1 MSRLPAV
8 YAAKDI
14 RFGADSY
21 FDAWLYT
28 TLIDNNIE
36 YHMNTSLT
44 ASPEQVRFMVA
55 LEPDQVYLPC
65 SDSIFRLLLDTKTS
79 YDLQKHYNRAWRIIT
94 RLVRHVAADTA
105 EKQRILRF
113 CRYRFRTYM
122 EQHTIIPSRM
132 VKRMTNIVFAL
143 SEQDDPWF
151 KQRSAANVKAHK
163 FLHSSLLQ
171 SMLNSVPTGCI
182 GSDIV
187 SMRHELD
194 HVELARLMYLS
205 AMARPW
211 ITTLPSPEQISTGF
225 AKALP
230 AAAAVRDK
238 FSTDDGSK
246 IILFLVD
253 ADGGLVFDLAVIYR
267 LMRMGHKVILALK
280 EGFYFYAPT
289 IRDAATDPVLEQF
302 LEKGVVVDDPAL
314 SKNRLLSLLREF
326 RLVIISDGTRER
338 LNLFRTSTTFA
349 RAWKEADLILA
360 KGWRNADV
368 LLGSSHEFTRD
379 IVCFHIDKAGAYGI
393 RTKAH
398 AYGIKKFSEQALI
411 DKAEVIIDAM
421 RTARRQGKS
430 VMFYSCIIGS
440 IPGQVSTAIELVQA
454 FVARLRRKL
463 ADTYIVNPTEHFE
476 DGLDGDD
483 LMFMWERVQRS
494 GYIDVWR
501 FQTVEDIEASFALLK
516 RKVPPAWSGKDSTFS
531 TGCTKEMQIAQDM
544 QARNGE
550 MQIIGPASE
559 KFFRRSEYGVG
570 KYHDVK
576 IGGR

>member
-1 MSRLPAV
+1 MSKLPAIC
-8 YAAKDI
+8 AARDI
-14 RFGADSY
+14 RFGANSY

-28 TLIDNNIE
+28 VLIDNNIE

-55 LEPDQVYLPC
+55 LETDQVYLPC
-65 SDSIFRLLLDTKTS
+65 SDSIFRLLLEEKKAPS
-79 YDLQKHYNRAWRIIT
+79 LQSHYNRAWRIIV
-94 RLVRHVAADTA
+94 RLVRNVAVDTA
-105 EKQRILRF
+105 ERQRLLRF

-122 EQHTIIPSRM
+122 DQHTIIPSRM

-151 KQRSAANVKAHK
+151 RQRSAANQKAHK
-163 FLHSSLLQ
+163 FLHSALMQ
-171 SMLNSVPTGCI
+171 GMLNAAPAGYL
-182 GSDIV
+182 GEDIL

-194 HVELARLMYLS
+194 HVELARLMYLA

-211 ITTLPSPEQISTGF
+211 LDTLPSPEEIRNGF
-225 AKALP
+225 TTALTT
-230 AAAAVRDK
+230 AAVTRDLLNAGEG
-238 FSTDDGSK
+238 TK

-253 ADGGLVFDLAVIYR
+253 ADGGLVFDLAVVYR

-280 EGFYFYAPT
+280 GGFYFYAPT
-289 IRDAATDPVLEQF
+289 IRDAVTDPVLEQY
-302 LEKGVVVDDPAL
+302 LDKGVVVEDSAI

-338 LNLFRTSTTFA
+338 LNLYRTSTTFA
-349 RAWKEADLILA
+349 RAWKEADLIMA
-360 KGWRNADV
+360 KGWRNMDV
-368 LLGSSHEFTRD
+368 LLGTSHEFTRD
-379 IVCFHIDKAGAYGI
+379 ILCFSINKAGAYDI
-393 RTKAH
+393 RTKSH
-398 AYGIKKFSEQALI
+398 PPDVKKFSEQALI
-411 DKAEVIIDAM
+411 AKAEALIEAM
-421 RTARRQGKS
+421 RAARRQGKT

-440 IPGQVSTAIELVQA
+440 IPGQVSTAIELVQT
-454 FVARLRRKL
+454 FIARLRRKL

-516 RKVPPAWSGKDSTFS
+516 RKVPPAWSGKDATYS
-531 TGCTKEMQIAQDM
+531 TGCTKEMQIAMDM

-550 MQIIGPASE
+550 MQIIGPAAE

-570 KYHDVK
+570 KYSDVK

>member
-1 MSRLPAV
+1 MAKLPNLT
-8 YAAKDI
+8 AAKDI
-14 RFGADSY
+14 RFGENSY

-28 TLIDNNIE
+28 VLIDNNVE

-55 LEPDQVYLPC
+55 LEDNQVYLPC
-65 SDSIFRLLLDTKTS
+65 SDAIFRLLLDTKNPRA
-79 YDLQKHYNRAWRIIT
+79 LQGHYNRAWRIIV
-94 RLVRHVAADTA
+94 RLVRNVAADKA
-105 EKQRILRF
+105 ERQRLLRF
-113 CRYRFRTYM
+113 CRYRFLTYM

-143 SEQDDPWF
+143 REQEDPWF
-151 KQRSAANVKAHK
+151 KPRSAANQKAHK
-163 FLHSSLLQ
+163 LLLSPLMQ
-171 SMLNSVPTGCI
+171 GMLNAAPVGCL
-182 GSDIV
+182 GNDIV
-187 SMRHELD
+187 SIRHELD
-194 HVELARLMYLS
+194 YVELARLMCLA
-205 AMARPW
+205 AMSRPW
-211 ITTLPSPEQISTGF
+211 LDKAPSPDVIQTRFADAVAKAASVRDLFSTG
-225 AKALP
+225 
-230 AAAAVRDK
+230 
-238 FSTDDGSK
+238 DGTK
-246 IILFLVD
+246 IILYLVD

-267 LMRMGHKVILALK
+267 LLRMGHKVILALK
-280 EGFYFYAPT
+280 DGFYFYAPT
-289 IRDAATDPVLEQF
+289 IRDAVTDPTLEQY
-302 LEKGVVVDDPAL
+302 LEKGLVVDDPAL
-314 SKNRLLSLLREF
+314 SKNKLLSLLREF

-338 LNLFRTSTTFA
+338 LNLYRTSTTFA
-349 RAWKEADLILA
+349 RAWKEADIVLG

-368 LLGSSHEFTRD
+368 LLGTSHEFTRD
-379 IVCFHIDKAGAYGI
+379 ILCFSVDKTGEYSI

-398 AYGIKKFSEQALI
+398 AADVKKFSEQALV
-411 DKAEVIIDAM
+411 DKAEALIDAM
-421 RTARRQGKS
+421 RSARRQGKT

-440 IPGQVSTAIELVQA
+440 IPGQVDTAIEIVQT

-463 ADTYIVNPTEHFE
+463 ADTYILNPTEHFE

-516 RKVPPAWSGKDSTFS
+516 RKVPPVWSGKDATFS

-550 MQIIGPASE
+550 MQIIGPAAE
-559 KFFRRSEYGVG
+559 KFFRRGEYGVG

-576 IGGR
+576 IVGR

>member
-1 MSRLPAV
+1 MSKLPDI

-14 RFGADSY
+14 RFGANSH

-28 TLIDNNIE
+28 VLIDNNVE

-44 ASPEQVRFMVA
+44 ASPEQIRFMVA
-55 LEPDQVYLPC
+55 LENDQVYLPC
-65 SDSIFRLLLDTKTS
+65 SDMIFRLLLDRKS
-79 YDLQKHYNRAWRIIT
+79 SNDLQKQYNRAWRIIV
-94 RLVRHVAADTA
+94 RLVRNVASDKQ
-105 EKQRILRF
+105 ERQRILRF

-143 SEQDDPWF
+143 GEQDDPWF
-151 KQRSAANVKAHK
+151 KQRSAANAKAHK
-163 FLHSSLLQ
+163 LLHSALMQ
-171 SMLNSVPTGCI
+171 GMLNEAPKACLGN
-182 GSDIV
+182 DIV
-187 SMRHELD
+187 SIRHELD
-194 HVELARLMYLS
+194 HVELARLMNLA
-205 AMARPW
+205 AMSRHW
-211 ITTLPSPEQISTGF
+211 LTTLPSPEQIHTSF
-225 AKALP
+225 DKALS
-230 AAAAVRDK
+230 AAAAVRDH
-238 FSTDDGSK
+238 FGTEDGAK
-246 IILFLVD
+246 IILFLAD

-302 LEKGVVVDDPAL
+302 LDKGVVVEDPAI

-326 RLVIISDGTRER
+326 RLVVISDGTRER
-338 LNLFRTSTTFA
+338 LNLYRTSTTFA
-349 RAWKEADLILA
+349 RAWKEADLIMA

-368 LLGSSHEFTRD
+368 LLGTSHEFTRN
-379 IVCFHIDKAGAYGI
+379 ILCFHVDKQGSYHI
-393 RTKAH
+393 HTKAH
-398 AYGIKKFSEQALI
+398 AFDVKKFSEQALVA
-411 DKAEVIIDAM
+411 KAESIIDAM
-421 RTARRQGKS
+421 RDARRQGKS
-430 VMFYSCIIGS
+430 VMFYSCVIGS
-440 IPGQVSTAIELVQA
+440 IPGQVSTAIELVQT
-454 FVARLRRKL
+454 FVAKLRRKL

-516 RKVPPAWSGKDSTFS
+516 RKVPPVWSGKDATFS

-550 MQIIGPASE
+550 MQIIGPAPE
-559 KFFRRSEYGVG
+559 KFFRRGDYGVG
-570 KYHDVK
+570 KYFDVK